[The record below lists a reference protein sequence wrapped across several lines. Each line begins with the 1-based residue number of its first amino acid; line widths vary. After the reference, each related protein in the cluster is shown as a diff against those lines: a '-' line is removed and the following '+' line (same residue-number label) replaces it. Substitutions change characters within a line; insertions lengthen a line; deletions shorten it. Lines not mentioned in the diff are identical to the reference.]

1 MQRIRAKWI
10 HRGFVAV
17 AAAGLT
23 VAIAGPAYSQ
33 IPATVGAGAGT
44 GWEYPGA
51 EGNACFPPIVNGV
64 EFADA
69 TFELSHYGTYVSAP
83 ATGVPVAA
91 YLGPTDVTIEVGA
104 HVAGPLG
111 VYGGTCGVAPLGLP
125 VPITGVSITGST
137 ADGGSVSCT
146 GVEGSGLYTRIQS
159 AVNFTFNAIC
169 DITSHLG
176 LASVSGVTVTHTIT
190 GTMTPCVLV
199 PPLGFPTNPE
209 CDVIE
214 PPEPDPGSHLV
225 TTYVAEPVPLPV

>member
-1 MQRIRAKWI
+1 MQRIRARWI

-51 EGNACFPPIVNGV
+51 EGDPCFPPIVNGV
-64 EFADA
+64 ELPGA

-91 YLGPTDVTIEVGA
+91 YLGPTDVSITVGP

-111 VYGGTCGVAPLGLP
+111 VYDGACSAVPLGLP
-125 VPITGVSITGST
+125 VGIDSVQITGST
-137 ADGGSVSCT
+137 ADGGSVSCNGT
-146 GVEGSGLYTRIQS
+146 GGLYTRVQS

-169 DITSHLG
+169 SITSNLG

-209 CDVIE
+209 CDAIE
-214 PPEPDPGSHLV
+214 PPEADPGSHLV